1 MKPQASSSL
10 AGPESHLKP
19 IHWRCSPL
27 HLKLGSPV
35 TNQMSRDRELKE
47 QQLPW
52 SLLFYPVGKSTEFC
66 SVLYFLTSGGGE
78 GDWRWEGGT
87 KHTTTRVTLL
97 SGFPPKYWDRRP
109 PRTVPE
115 LGWSLSAHTW
125 PQRLWSHR
133 GPGQSS
139 WSGLTQPH
147 NHSRA
152 PKELNA
158 SHACE

>member
-1 MKPQASSSL
+1 MKPQANSSL

-115 LGWSLSAHTW
+115 LGLVPECTHM
-125 PQRLWSHR
+125 
-133 GPGQSS
+133 
-139 WSGLTQPH
+139 
-147 NHSRA
+147 A
-152 PKELNA
+152 PKAVVSLGPWSEQLVGPDPA
-158 SHACE
+158 T